1 MGESLSKATSQK
13 RLCTP
18 FSYHAPPS
26 SPPHHHPATHN
37 PQPAVDA
44 ATLAM
49 LRDAHARICAYP
61 THRVSA
67 TVAVGAL
74 GSTAPDAAD
83 EKERGHAGFTKTQLA
98 HCLRDTSPPRVDAAA
113 AQRLFALLAGAKKK
127 VHFTPFAAAYYTATA
142 DAAARPHA
150 LFLLCDLAGAGTV
163 TADGVRLWLDAGGVP
178 DAAAAATAFIAAAA
192 GGAGAEEGAG
202 VDEAAFVAALGRTDV
217 AAGAGLC
224 AALQS
229 VAARL
234 TTGVRAP
241 AEGACA
247 SEGVLSP
254 RTSRTDDEP
263 ATPSAGSV
271 DAPHEHRKGAKKD
284 KKSKSKKLRHRES
297 AINVSAEAS
306 DAAAPAAAATTAED
320 SQSQQQEQQEQQGQQ
335 EKQQQQEKEKEGV
348 VVPASG
354 ITEDFSDDEEEL
366 ARRKPIAFVI
376 RSADA
381 APAASVDMASHALKP
396 PAMSMSLRVTSRG
409 KARGSVCAAFAGSPG
424 AESPASQTPS
434 PAPGTPNVSARA
446 GSTLDASTVFGA
458 GASSSTPAPQGS
470 TDFFAAAA
478 AAPVTAPT
486 AAAAPAQGAAQP
498 FDMASMFGSSIS
510 SSISSSSATGTGSD
524 MFGDSAKAAVD
535 GSAAS
540 ALFGDA
546 KQGGGDGGA
555 TAGQTSL
562 FDSTVFGSAGETPA
576 AGATSFFGDAPF
588 GTAQA
593 PADADVSASFFG
605 SASGP
610 FGAAAPADA
619 SKTTEEAKDKD
630 EKADD
635 SAKDASQ
642 PETQPTQSSNSSSSS
657 TDAPTATTSPEGTA
671 PQTNPF
677 DDLSMF
683 GVPAENKSSTP
694 AVDLFG
700 TQPAESTPAATP
712 AATPEKKSDNPF
724 FDLSS
729 FGITPQPAATATAT
743 TASSA
748 SPAPAAAPATAAAAP
763 EDNPF
768 ADATFDAA
776 PKPGLSPDQH
786 ALLDG
791 ALASF
796 DAGRFADAAHAF
808 RALCAQLRPAHP
820 AALAVAARY
829 HVAAAALQHLATAVP
844 RDQALADVPAD
855 ARDRLARVAA
865 ALVALRLH
873 PVHRRAVLAAAAVF
887 SDYAYAAVCRASD
900 ASHAAP
906 AVAVR
911 LGATCPACHEA
922 TDPTL
927 PRCLACG
934 AAAEVTADTLEPVTA
949 ENVAR
954 LRRCV
959 ACACRFAQHD
969 TADALCPV
977 CGGTLQ

>member
-1 MGESLSKATSQK
+1 MHPRLLSRPLFVPT
-13 RLCTP
+13 
-18 FSYHAPPS
+18 S
-26 SPPHHHPATHN
+26 SPSPPIRN

-67 TVAVGAL
+67 SVAVGAL

-113 AQRLFALLAGAKKK
+113 AQRLFALLAGTKKK

-150 LFLLCDLAGAGTV
+150 LFLLCDVAGAGTV

-178 DAAAAATAFIAAAA
+178 DAAAAATAFISAAA

-202 VDEAAFVAALGRTDV
+202 VDEAAFVAALGRADV

-297 AINVSAEAS
+297 AINVSAEAPT
-306 DAAAPAAAATTAED
+306 DAAATPAED
-320 SQSQQQEQQEQQGQQ
+320 SQSQQQQQQEQQGQQ
-335 EKQQQQEKEKEGV
+335 EKEGV

-396 PAMSMSLRVTSRG
+396 PAMSTSLRVTSRG
-409 KARGSVCAAFAGSPG
+409 KARGSVRAAFAGSPG

-478 AAPVTAPT
+478 APT
-486 AAAAPAQGAAQP
+486 QGAAQP

-510 SSISSSSATGTGSD
+510 NSSVSSSSATGTGSD

-535 GSAAS
+535 GSAAT

-546 KQGGGDGGA
+546 KQGGSDGGA

-588 GTAQA
+588 GAAQA
-593 PADADVSASFFG
+593 PAADADVSASFFG

-630 EKADD
+630 EKPDD

-642 PETQPTQSSNSSSSS
+642 PETQSNNSSSSS
-657 TDAPTATTSPEGTA
+657 TDAPTAATSPEATA

-683 GVPAENKSSTP
+683 GAPAETKTSTP
-694 AVDLFG
+694 AVDLFSA
-700 TQPAESTPAATP
+700 QPAESTPTATPAAAPAATP

-729 FGITPQPAATATAT
+729 FGITPQPAATTATAT
-743 TASSA
+743 SSA
-748 SPAPAAAPATAAAAP
+748 SPAPATSPAPAAAAAP

-844 RDQALADVPAD
+844 RDKALADVPAD